1 MMNMR
6 IRYLILALLIT
17 GQAAMAV
24 EVANRPEVDASRLP
38 KLGTTWLATN
48 PYRGNP
54 DAIAVGQ
61 LTYGQTCAR
70 CHGADASTNAAPAPD
85 LRKLN
90 AFCRRVENE
99 ELKAACMGDN
109 DAYFSKTVRQGK
121 TIVGVVHMPA
131 WEPVLSQELIW
142 AVQSFIESR
151 AEVANR

>member
-1 MMNMR
+1 MMNKQ
-6 IRYLILALLIT
+6 IRYLILALLIA
-17 GQAAMAV
+17 GKAAIAN
-24 EVANRPEVDASRLP
+24 EVANRPEVDSSRLP
-38 KLGTTWLATN
+38 KLGQTWLATN

-54 DAIAVGQ
+54 EVIAVGQ
-61 LTYGQTCAR
+61 LAYGQTCAR

-90 AFCRRVENE
+90 AFCRRIENV

-109 DAYFSKTVRQGK
+109 DAYFSRTVRQGK

-131 WEPVLSQELIW
+131 WEPALSQELIW

-151 AEVANR
+151 VEVSKR

>member
-1 MMNMR
+1 MMSMP
-6 IRYLILALLIT
+6 IRYLMLALLIA
-17 GQAAMAV
+17 GKAAIAN
-24 EVANRPEVDASRLP
+24 EIANRPEVDSSSLP
-38 KLGTTWLATN
+38 KLGQTWLATN

-54 DAIAVGQ
+54 DAIRVGQ

-85 LRKLN
+85 LRKLD
-90 AFCRRVENE
+90 AFCRRIENA
-99 ELKAACMGDN
+99 ELKAVCMGDN
-109 DAYFSKTVRQGK
+109 DAYYSRTVRQGK

-151 AEVANR
+151 VEASKR

>member
-6 IRYLILALLIT
+6 IRYLILAVLLA
-17 GQAAMAV
+17 GKAAIAN
-24 EVANRPEVDASRLP
+24 EVANRPEVDSSMLP
-38 KLGTTWLATN
+38 NLGQTWVATN
-48 PYRGNP
+48 PYRGNA
-54 DAIAVGQ
+54 DAVAVGGI
-61 LTYGQTCAR
+61 TYGQTCAR

-90 AFCRRVENE
+90 AFCRRIENV
-99 ELKAACMGDN
+99 ELKAACMRDN

-131 WEPVLSQELIW
+131 WEPVLSQKLIW

-151 AEVANR
+151 VEVSKR

>member
-1 MMNMR
+1 MSMR
-6 IRYLILALLIT
+6 IRCLTLALLIA
-17 GQAAMAV
+17 GKAAIAD
-24 EVANRPEVDASRLP
+24 EVAHRPKVDFSMLP
-38 KLGTTWLATN
+38 KLGQAWLAIN

-54 DAIAVGQ
+54 EAITVGQ
-61 LTYGQTCAR
+61 VTYGQTCAR

-90 AFCRRVENE
+90 AFCRRIENA
-99 ELKAACMGDN
+99 ELNAACMRDN

-131 WEPVLSQELIW
+131 WDPVLPQELIW

-151 AEVANR
+151 VEVFRR

>member
-6 IRYLILALLIT
+6 IRYLILALLIAGKT
-17 GQAAMAV
+17 ALAN
-24 EVANRPEVDASRLP
+24 EVANRPEVDSSKLP
-38 KLGTTWLATN
+38 KLGTSWLATN

-85 LRKLN
+85 LRKLD
-90 AFCRRVENE
+90 AFCRRIANA
-99 ELKAACMGDN
+99 ELKAACMRDN
-109 DAYFSKTVRQGK
+109 DAYFAKTVRQGK

-142 AVQSFIESR
+142 AVQAFIESR
-151 AEVANR
+151 VEVSKR

>member
-1 MMNMR
+1 MRNMLMR
-6 IRYLILALLIT
+6 NLILAALIA
-17 GQAAMAV
+17 GKAAIAD
-24 EVANRPEVDASRLP
+24 EVANHPEVDFSSLPRL
-38 KLGTTWLATN
+38 GSNWLATN
-48 PYRGNP
+48 PYRGNT
-54 DAIAVGQ
+54 DAIRVGQ

-85 LRKLN
+85 LRRLN
-90 AFCRRVENE
+90 AFCRRVEDA
-99 ELKAACMGDN
+99 ELKAACMRDN

-151 AEVANR
+151 VEVSKR

>member
-1 MMNMR
+1 MSMR
-6 IRYLILALLIT
+6 IRTLIVALLIA
-17 GQAAMAV
+17 GQSAMAN
-24 EVANRPEVDASRLP
+24 EVANRPEVDFSSLP
-38 KLGTTWLATN
+38 KLGLAWLEIN

-54 DAIAVGQ
+54 DAISVGR

-85 LRKLN
+85 LRKLD
-90 AFCRRVENE
+90 AFCRRIGNA
-99 ELKAACMGDN
+99 ELKAACMRDN

-121 TIVGVVHMPA
+121 RIVGVVHMPA

-151 AEVANR
+151 AEMPTR

>member
-6 IRYLILALLIT
+6 IRYLILALLIA
-17 GQAAMAV
+17 GKAAMAN
-24 EVANRPEVDASRLP
+24 EVANRPEVDFSSLP
-38 KLGTTWLATN
+38 KLGATWLATN

-85 LRKLN
+85 LRKLD
-90 AFCRRVENE
+90 AFCRRIDNA
-99 ELKAACMGDN
+99 ELKAACMRDN

-142 AVQSFIESR
+142 AVQIFIESR
-151 AEVANR
+151 VEVSKR

>member
-6 IRYLILALLIT
+6 IRYLILVLLIAGKT
-17 GQAAMAV
+17 ALAN
-24 EVANRPEVDASRLP
+24 EVANRPEVDSSKLP
-38 KLGTTWLATN
+38 KLGTSWLATN

-85 LRKLN
+85 LRKLD
-90 AFCRRVENE
+90 AFCRRIANA
-99 ELKAACMGDN
+99 ELKATCMRDN
-109 DAYFSKTVRQGK
+109 DAYFAKTVRQGK

-142 AVQSFIESR
+142 AVQAFIESR
-151 AEVANR
+151 VEVSKR